1 MLHTAHHAIKVRLTM
16 WKTFFETGYDAS
28 PEGATD
34 SEYGLDRLIE
44 LARISRCS
52 TLHDLADVVELM
64 GQNYIL
70 RMDSDIADALMRDD
84 PAGLAPGLRHATG
97 ATDAELAAALAG

>member
-34 SEYGLDRLIE
+34 SEYGMDRLIE
-44 LARISRCS
+44 LAHISKCGA
-52 TLHDLADVVELM
+52 LHDLAEVVELM

-70 RMDSDIADALMRDD
+70 RMNSDTAEALTRDD
-84 PAGLAPGLRHATG
+84 PADVAPALRRA
-97 ATDAELAAALAG
+97 ASVTDAELASAVAG